1 MARLLQVRMFETRS
15 QRCFLA
21 TKSQIGL
28 GSPCPPTMAFAAPA
42 GGGNGPGHCAVAELW
57 CLRETGQSA
66 SVKCAWMCSQAV
78 FGFKKREIQIVQNPR
93 VAQAEVLC
101 SKCDLSVM

>member
-1 MARLLQVRMFETRS
+1 
-15 QRCFLA
+15 
-21 TKSQIGL
+21 
-28 GSPCPPTMAFAAPA
+28 MAFAAPP

-57 CLRETGQSA
+57 CLGQVGQSA
-66 SVKCAWMCSQAV
+66 SVKCASICSQAV

-101 SKCDLSVM
+101 TKCDWSANTVM

>member
-1 MARLLQVRMFETRS
+1 MRPEAGGVSWLQNPRLVWDHLV
-15 QRCFLA
+15 
-21 TKSQIGL
+21 
-28 GSPCPPTMAFAAPA
+28 PPTMAFAAPA

-101 SKCDLSVM
+101 SKCDLSASTVM